1 VYSFFVT
8 YANANGF
15 DPASSGAPPIDRRA
29 VMDRWVLSQLADTVR
44 EARERLDAYDATG
57 AGRRI
62 QSFVSDLSN
71 WYVRRTR
78 RRFWNPGGV
87 AGADAEAAAQTL
99 HHCLVTVATLLA
111 TFALDRSMALAR
123 AVVELGRRIRV
134 ETKTK
139 TRQPLHEAVV
149 HVPGR
154 DAELDGLLDVI
165 ADELNVKTV
174 RFADTESF
182 GAWRAKPNY
191 KVLGPALGG
200 RVQAVAAALLR
211 DDGALAGR
219 LASGEMV
226 TLTLEDGSTVTLQPD
241 QVDLAQE
248 VMSGW
253 GVASESGV
261 TVALELEIPAEL
273 RREGVAR
280 DLIRAIQDLRKAA
293 GLHVSDRIVVGVEA
307 RGPVAGALEA
317 HRDEIA
323 AETLAVELVLG
334 AIPDASIR
342 EVTEIEGETATVS
355 LKTA

>member
-1 VYSFFVT
+1 
-8 YANANGF
+8 
-15 DPASSGAPPIDRRA
+15 
-29 VMDRWVLSQLADTVR
+29 
-44 EARERLDAYDATG
+44 
-57 AGRRI
+57 
-62 QSFVSDLSN
+62 
-71 WYVRRTR
+71 
-78 RRFWNPGGV
+78 
-87 AGADAEAAAQTL
+87 
-99 HHCLVTVATLLA
+99 
-111 TFALDRSMALAR
+111 
-123 AVVELGRRIRV
+123 
-134 ETKTK
+134 
-139 TRQPLHEAVV
+139 
-149 HVPGR
+149 
-154 DAELDGLLDVI
+154 
-165 ADELNVKTV
+165 
-174 RFADTESF
+174 
-182 GAWRAKPNY
+182 
-191 KVLGPALGG
+191 
-200 RVQAVAAALLR
+200 LLR

-226 TLTLEDGSTVTLQPD
+226 TLTLEGGSTVTLQPD
-241 QVDLAQE
+241 QVDVAQE

-323 AETLAVELVLG
+323 AETLAVELVIG

>member
-1 VYSFFVT
+1 MPDSVH
-8 YANANGF
+8 
-15 DPASSGAPPIDRRA
+15 
-29 VMDRWVLSQLADTVR
+29 LADYPLVD
-44 EARERLDAYDATG
+44 DAAT
-57 AGRRI
+57 
-62 QSFVSDLSN
+62 D
-71 WYVRRTR
+71 
-78 RRFWNPGGV
+78 P
-87 AGADAEAAAQTL
+87 
-99 HHCLVTVATLLA
+99 
-111 TFALDRSMALAR
+111 ALDRSMALAR

-165 ADELNVKTV
+165 ADELNVKAV

-200 RVQAVAAALLR
+200 RVQAVAAALVR

-219 LASGEMV
+219 LASGETV
-226 TLTLEDGSTVTLQPD
+226 TLTLEDGSTVTLKPD

-261 TVALELEIPAEL
+261 TVALELEISAEL
-273 RREGVAR
+273 RREGIAR
-280 DLIRAIQDLRKAA
+280 DLIRAVQDLRKAA
-293 GLHVSDRIVVGVEA
+293 GLDVSDRIVVGIEA
-307 RGPVAGALEA
+307 RGPVAEALEA

-342 EVTEIEGETATVS
+342 EVTEIDAETATVS

>member
-1 VYSFFVT
+1 
-8 YANANGF
+8 
-15 DPASSGAPPIDRRA
+15 
-29 VMDRWVLSQLADTVR
+29 
-44 EARERLDAYDATG
+44 
-57 AGRRI
+57 
-62 QSFVSDLSN
+62 VSDLSN

-78 RRFWNPGGV
+78 RRFWNAGGV

-111 TFALDRSMALAR
+111 PFVPFLAEELWRNLGAGRGGMPDSVHLADYPLVDDDAADPALDRSMALAR

-165 ADELNVKTV
+165 ADELNVKAV

-200 RVQAVAAALLR
+200 RVQAVAAALLG
-211 DDGALAGR
+211 DDGSLAGR
-219 LASGEMV
+219 LASGETV
-226 TLTLEDGSTVTLQPD
+226 TLTLKDASTVTLQPD

-261 TVALELEIPAEL
+261 TVALELEISAEL
-273 RREGVAR
+273 RREGIAR

-293 GLHVSDRIVVGVEA
+293 GPPRERSDRRRDRDARVG
-307 RGPVAGALEA
+307 RRALDA

-334 AIPDASIR
+334 EIPDAIIR
-342 EVTEIEGETATVS
+342 EVAEIEEETATVS
-355 LKTA
+355 LKTV